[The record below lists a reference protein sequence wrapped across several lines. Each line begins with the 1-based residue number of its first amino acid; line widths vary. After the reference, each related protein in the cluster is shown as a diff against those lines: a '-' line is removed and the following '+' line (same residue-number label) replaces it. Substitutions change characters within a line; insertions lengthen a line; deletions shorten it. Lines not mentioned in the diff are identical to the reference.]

1 LMGSDIYF
9 GSLNRSLLMREIGLV
24 VTFLGF
30 VITLP
35 VSSRGG
41 FCFVSGFSSIWLYGS
56 EALIKK
62 KFTDFYDHLMV

>member
-1 LMGSDIYF
+1 MGSDIYL

-41 FCFVSGFSSIWLYGS
+41 FYFGSGFSSI
-56 EALIKK
+56 
-62 KFTDFYDHLMV
+62 

>member
-1 LMGSDIYF
+1 MGSDIYF

-41 FCFVSGFSSIWLYGS
+41 FCFVSGFSSI
-56 EALIKK
+56 
-62 KFTDFYDHLMV
+62 